1 MEKRMLSAR
10 EVETRET
17 LIRILES
24 TLSSLEQKERV
35 IVKRCILRMK
45 SEIAE
50 TDRRRKENESRKAN
64 QISKFRDEGKITP
77 KEYGRAKKYY
87 KNLTGADIVIA
98 D

>member
-24 TLSSLEQKERV
+24 TLSSLKQKERV

-50 TDRRRKENESRKAN
+50 TDRR
-64 QISKFRDEGKITP
+64 
-77 KEYGRAKKYY
+77 
-87 KNLTGADIVIA
+87 
-98 D
+98 

>member
-10 EVETRET
+10 EVETRDT

-50 TDRRRKENESRKAN
+50 TDRRRKENERRKAN
-64 QISKFRDEGKITP
+64 QISKFHSHYCHTEKSSGS
-77 KEYGRAKKYY
+77 G
-87 KNLTGADIVIA
+87 
-98 D
+98 